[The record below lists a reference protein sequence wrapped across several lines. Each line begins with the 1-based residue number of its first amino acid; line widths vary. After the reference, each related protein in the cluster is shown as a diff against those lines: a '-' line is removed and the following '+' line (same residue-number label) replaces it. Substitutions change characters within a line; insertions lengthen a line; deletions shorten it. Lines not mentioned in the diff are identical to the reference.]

1 MIGMHRLR
9 AIAIVLA
16 LALTPAAAFAELAA
30 WEQERVTTIAKDLV
44 KSTSALYDTFYAQPR
59 PTVASG
65 QGKSY
70 YRLKQML
77 RRIKQEARHLAAELE
92 NGKGR
97 DETLPTYEHL
107 IETVDYARLEVRRT
121 FTASELLG
129 KMTAAGDDIRR
140 LAPYYDAKALEEK

>member
-16 LALTPAAAFAELAA
+16 LTPAAAFAELAA
-30 WEQERVTTIAKDLV
+30 WDQERVTAIAKDLV
-44 KSTSALYDTFYAQPR
+44 ESSDALYDTFFAQPR

-65 QGKSY
+65 QGQSY

-77 RRIKQEARHLAAELE
+77 RRIKQEARHLAAQLDD
-92 NGKGR
+92 GKGY

-107 IETVDYARLEVRRT
+107 TELVDYARPEARRT
-121 FTASELLG
+121 FSSDQLLG
-129 KMTAAGDDIRR
+129 KMTAAGDDLRR
-140 LAPYYDAKALEEK
+140 LAPYYDPKALEEK